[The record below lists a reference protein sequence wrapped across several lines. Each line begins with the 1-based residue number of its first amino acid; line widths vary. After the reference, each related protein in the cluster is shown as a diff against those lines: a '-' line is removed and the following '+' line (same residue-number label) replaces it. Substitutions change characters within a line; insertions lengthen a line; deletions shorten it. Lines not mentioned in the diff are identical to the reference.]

1 MSEASSPELS
11 LIAPTY
17 KESENVPIL
26 ASRVHEALRG
36 VRYELIVVDDNSP
49 DGTAQIAEGLSKQY
63 PIRVLCRKD
72 ERGLATAVV
81 AGFGLAHGQVL
92 GVIDADLQHP
102 PEEIPRLLQAI
113 RDGADVSIGSRYVPG
128 GGVEGWTFSRRVMS
142 RGAGMFSRIFLRSAR
157 HVKDPM
163 SGFFLLRKEAIDG
176 VELKPIGYKIL
187 LEVIARGKV
196 NKVTEVP
203 YVFKERERG
212 KSKLNM
218 REQKTYLQHVFRLAS
233 DEGGIKKVF
242 RPLAGGSK

>member
-1 MSEASSPELS
+1 
-11 LIAPTY
+11 
-17 KESENVPIL
+17 
-26 ASRVHEALRG
+26 
-36 VRYELIVVDDNSP
+36 
-49 DGTAQIAEGLSKQY
+49 
-63 PIRVLCRKD
+63 
-72 ERGLATAVV
+72 
-81 AGFGLAHGQVL
+81 
-92 GVIDADLQHP
+92 
-102 PEEIPRLLQAI
+102 
-113 RDGADVSIGSRYVPG
+113 
-128 GGVEGWTFSRRVMS
+128 
-142 RGAGMFSRIFLRSAR
+142 MFSRIFLRSAR

-242 RPLAGGSK
+242 RPLAGGGK